1 MFCSLLTY
9 QGSGFQKPS
18 VRVFSDAADVGSTL
32 TSNVLMSQT
41 ICQEVPQSN
50 TEQPRAGQF
59 TSGHFS
65 ESSLCSPSPLLQF
78 QGKRDVWGSPA
89 LGWRSLEASGYPSCS
104 HQRHGDR
111 VEREFLRCLLTCAR
125 VNPRPS
131 RCIIA
136 FSFLVAVYAH

>member
-18 VRVFSDAADVGSTL
+18 VRVFSDAVDVGLTL
-32 TSNVLMSQT
+32 TSNVSMSQT

-65 ESSLCSPSPLLQF
+65 ESSLCSPIPSSSVS
-78 QGKRDVWGSPA
+78 GKEGLVGKSCPGLEE
-89 LGWRSLEASGYPSCS
+89 LGGQWIPIMFTPTSW
-104 HQRHGDR
+104 
-111 VEREFLRCLLTCAR
+111 
-125 VNPRPS
+125 
-131 RCIIA
+131 
-136 FSFLVAVYAH
+136 